1 MAAGIHQKGVKNVKG
16 PDELRL
22 LKNAD
27 QPKVMFSVSKRRG
40 YPFCQNP
47 EKEHNLITSN
57 CVSVSSMKIIQYN
70 IH

>member
-27 QPKVMFSVSKRRG
+27 QPKAVFAVSKIRG
-40 YPFCQNP
+40 IPLLP
-47 EKEHNLITSN
+47 ESRKGAQPHHI
-57 CVSVSSMKIIQYN
+57 
-70 IH
+70 

>member
-47 EKEHNLITSN
+47 EKEHNLI
-57 CVSVSSMKIIQYN
+57 
-70 IH
+70 